1 MQTRKDLLQ
10 AHRLMSQRAS
20 LALISGEPD
29 NPELPMRRMNIAA
42 FSGVMIGILCM
53 AAFGIY
59 GIIRP
64 GGATGLEKAGMLIVE
79 KETGA
84 RYVWCENGKL
94 CPVGNYVSARLVAG
108 ADAKSRKTVSAS
120 SLKDFQRG
128 PAIGIPGAPN
138 TLPDPGDLTKAPW
151 AVCVRTVEGTSLG
164 RRSLVT
170 LTAGRKVGGT
180 PLKDGQALAVQA
192 DGQNWLL
199 WRNSRMRL
207 PQYALTTL
215 GATSVPIAGK
225 WLNSV
230 TQGSDFAAPKIQGVG
245 QAVRGP
251 GGGNARIGQIFNLST
266 ASGAS
271 SSFVLLA
278 DGLAPITPIQRDLLV
293 ADPEIRKAYGSGGVQ
308 AIEVNAGQ
316 VNAIGRSAQQIRD
329 QKLEGKAPE
338 IVPFNGTSPLCALYS
353 DPSGNE
359 DATLTLNG
367 SLPAPPDTASAGGA
381 DQLVFPPGSAALA
394 GRVPSPGQADQV
406 NTYYLVAEGKR
417 FPIKD
422 KETAEKLGYSLPGD
436 ASKVPAGVL
445 DLIVQG
451 PVLDPAAVS
460 ATQTANA
467 QAVN

>member
-29 NPELPMRRMNIAA
+29 HPELPMRRMNIAA
-42 FSGVMIGILCM
+42 FSGIMIGILCM

-59 GIIRP
+59 GVIRP

-94 CPVGNYVSARLVAG
+94 CPVSNYVSARLVAG
-108 ADAKSRKTVSAS
+108 ADDKSRRTVSTA
-120 SLKDFQRG
+120 SLKEFQRG
-128 PAIGIPGAPN
+128 PTIGIPGAPN
-138 TLPDPGDLTKAPW
+138 TLPKPGDLTQAPW

-170 LTAGRKVGGT
+170 LTAGREVGGT
-180 PLKDGQALAVQA
+180 PLKAGQALTVQA

-199 WRNSRMRL
+199 WRNTRMRM
-207 PQYALTTL
+207 PPYALATL
-215 GATSVPIAGK
+215 GATPVQIAGK

-230 TQGSDFAAPKIQGVG
+230 TQGPDFAAPKIPGLGQNATGPAGKARVG
-245 QAVRGP
+245 QV
-251 GGGNARIGQIFNLST
+251 FNLST
-266 ASGAS
+266 ASGSS

-293 ADPEIRKAYGSGGVQ
+293 ADPEIRKAYGAGGVRP
-308 AIEVNAGQ
+308 IDINAGQ
-316 VNAIGRSAQQIRD
+316 VNAVGRSAQQIRD

-338 IVPFNGTSPLCALYS
+338 IVPFTGTNPLCALYS

-367 SLPAPPDTASAGGA
+367 SLPAPPETANANGA
-381 DQLVFPPGSAALA
+381 DQLLFPPGSAALA

-436 ASKVPAGVL
+436 ASNVPAGVL

-460 ATQTANA
+460 ATQTANT
-467 QAVN
+467 QAGN

>member
-10 AHRLMSQRAS
+10 AHRLMNQRAS

-42 FSGVMIGILCM
+42 FSGIMIGILCM

-108 ADAKSRKTVSAS
+108 TDSKSRRTVSRT
-120 SLKDFQRG
+120 SLREFQRG

-138 TLPDPGDLTKAPW
+138 TLPEPDELTKAPW

-180 PLKDGQALAVQA
+180 PLQDGQALAVQA

-199 WRNSRMRL
+199 WRNSRMRM
-207 PQYALTTL
+207 PPYALATL
-215 GATSVPIAGK
+215 GATPAPIAGK

-230 TQGSDFAAPKIQGVG
+230 TQGPDFAAPQIQGLG
-245 QAVRGP
+245 QPVNGP
-251 GGGNARIGQIFNLST
+251 GGNARVGQIFSLNT
-266 ASGAS
+266 ASGAG

-293 ADPEIRKAYGSGGVQ
+293 ADPQTRKAYGNAAVR
-308 AIEVNAGQ
+308 AIDIDAAQ
-316 VNAIGRSAQQIRD
+316 VNAVGRSSQPVRD
-329 QKLEGKAPE
+329 QKLEGKAPAL
-338 IVPFNGTSPLCALYS
+338 VPFNGTSPLCALYS
-353 DPSGNE
+353 DPSGNK
-359 DATLTLNG
+359 DAVLTLNG
-367 SLPAPPDTASAGGA
+367 SLPAPPDAPKPSGA

-467 QAVN
+467 QAGN

>member
-64 GGATGLEKAGMLIVE
+64 GGATGLDKAGMLIIE

-84 RYVWCENGKL
+84 RYVSCENGKL
-94 CPVGNYVSARLVAG
+94 CPVSNYVSARLVAG
-108 ADAKSRKTVSAS
+108 ADAKSRRTVSTA
-120 SLKDFQRG
+120 SLKDFERG
-128 PAIGIPGAPN
+128 QAIGIPGAPN
-138 TLPDPGDLTKAPW
+138 TLPDSGALTKAPW

-170 LTAGRKVGGT
+170 LTAGREVGGT
-180 PLKDGQALAVQA
+180 PLKGGQALAVQA

-199 WRNSRMRL
+199 WRNTRMRM

-215 GATSVPIAGK
+215 GATPVQIAGK

-230 TQGSDFAAPKIQGVG
+230 TQGPDFAAPRIQGVG
-245 QAVRGP
+245 QPVKGP
-251 GGGNARIGQIFNLST
+251 GGGARVGQVFNLST

-278 DGLAPITPIQRDLLV
+278 DGLAPITPIQRDLLI
-293 ADPEIRKAYGSGGVQ
+293 ADPGIQKAYGSGGVR
-308 AIEVNAGQ
+308 AIDINAGQ
-316 VNAIGRSAQQIRD
+316 VNAVGRSAQQIRD

-338 IVPFNGTSPLCALYS
+338 IVPFTGTAPLCALYS

-367 SLPAPPDTASAGGA
+367 SLPAPVESASANGA
-381 DQLVFPPGSAALA
+381 DQIVFPPGSAARA

-406 NTYYLVAEGKR
+406 NTYYLVTEGKR

-460 ATQTANA
+460 VTGTANA
-467 QAVN
+467 QAEN